1 MTNLIQS
8 FSLHWYIWVIFGL
21 FLGGVLF
28 NKNFR
33 DEADGFLAHMMGMKV
48 KKRRGKE

>member
-1 MTNLIQS
+1 MGQLIMGW
-8 FSLHWYIWVIFGL
+8 SLPWYIWVIFGL

-33 DEADGFLAHMMGMKV
+33 DEADGFLAHMMGMKP
-48 KKRRGKE
+48 KSRRRKE